1 MSCPWCESQGPVV
14 GAEAFAQAE
23 LPEVFCWTKMQA
35 EAGQPLELILRRK
48 EAERAAGA
56 GLFFWGIGTSVAGK
70 VLEMLERVPRPK
82 VLFSVMK
89 ATPKP
94 QDVSPEAIFLWTSY
108 VDLFGKKHGLPDH
121 AIVLSRAYTK
131 RGFKTHHYAL
141 VCRSEARLGL
151 RQERSL
157 QIGHFRNLGSRTPR
171 IGSSQVTAIIEHV
184 PAPGEGPLYGVNLVA
199 DLAEPYFVRL
209 CDPVLLPKT
218 EKESLDAAIVDS
230 TDAFDWWDLVHG
242 LRQRVGLA

>member
-1 MSCPWCESQGPVV
+1 MTCPWCESPGPAA
-14 GAEAFAQAE
+14 GAEPFT

-48 EAERAAGA
+48 EAERTAGA
-56 GLFFWGIGTSVAGK
+56 GQFFWGIGTSVAGK
-70 VLEMLERVPRPK
+70 VLEMLERVPQPK
-82 VLFSVMK
+82 VMFSAMK

-94 QDVSPEAIFLWTSY
+94 EDVSPAAIFLWTSY
-108 VDLFGKKHGLPDH
+108 VDLFGRKHELPDH

-141 VCRSEARLGL
+141 VCRSEARLC
-151 RQERSL
+151 RRPERSL

-171 IGSSQVTAIIEHV
+171 IGSSQVTAVIEHL
-184 PAPGEGPLYGVNLVA
+184 PASGEGPLYGVDLVA

-209 CDPVLLPKT
+209 CDPVLLPRT
-218 EKESLDAAIVDS
+218 AKESLDAAIADCTES
-230 TDAFDWWDLVHG
+230 LDWWGLVRG
-242 LRQRVGLA
+242 LRRRVGLA